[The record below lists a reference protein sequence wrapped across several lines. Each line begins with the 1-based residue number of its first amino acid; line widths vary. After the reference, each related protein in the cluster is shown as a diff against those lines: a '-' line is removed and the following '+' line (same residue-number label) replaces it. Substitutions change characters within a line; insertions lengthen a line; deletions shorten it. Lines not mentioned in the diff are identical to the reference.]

1 MAFHSLEEIQKS
13 CREKNVLFWRAV
25 LLEDMADRSV
35 TETESMQSMQQ
46 MWTAMKSASE
56 QYDRTQVSASGLV
69 GKMGAQMEEY
79 RQSKEPLCG
88 PFVSKVI
95 ARALEMGESNA
106 CMKRIV
112 AAPTAG
118 ACGVLPAVLVP
129 LYEEER
135 VSEDEVIHALYT
147 AAGIGQVIAS
157 RAFIAGAA
165 GGCQAE
171 ESLKLAL
178 HYEVDSAMVY
188 TVAAYHD
195 LGLCEGREFHHIVSG
210 RILLADEILHRWF
223 TDEQMLEMKEA
234 IEDHRASNK
243 QAPRSIY
250 GKIVAEADRIIDP
263 EITLRRTVQYGL
275 SHYPE
280 MDKEQQ
286 YERFRKHLAD
296 KYAEGGY
303 LKLWIPQSDNAGRL
317 AELRHLIA
325 NEEKLRE
332 VFNKLYLQEKD

>member
-112 AAPTAG
+112 QHRQQVHAG
-118 ACGVLPAVLVP
+118 CCR
-129 LYEEER
+129 LY
-135 VSEDEVIHALYT
+135 
-147 AAGIGQVIAS
+147 
-157 RAFIAGAA
+157 
-165 GGCQAE
+165 
-171 ESLKLAL
+171 
-178 HYEVDSAMVY
+178 
-188 TVAAYHD
+188 
-195 LGLCEGREFHHIVSG
+195 
-210 RILLADEILHRWF
+210 WF
-223 TDEQMLEMKEA
+223 PFMKK
-234 IEDHRASNK
+234 NG
-243 QAPRSIY
+243 Y
-250 GKIVAEADRIIDP
+250 
-263 EITLRRTVQYGL
+263 
-275 SHYPE
+275 
-280 MDKEQQ
+280 
-286 YERFRKHLAD
+286 RKM
-296 KYAEGGY
+296 
-303 LKLWIPQSDNAGRL
+303 R
-317 AELRHLIA
+317 
-325 NEEKLRE
+325 
-332 VFNKLYLQEKD
+332 

>member
-35 TETESMQSMQQ
+35 TETESMQSMHQ

-118 ACGVLPAVLVP
+118 A
-129 LYEEER
+129 
-135 VSEDEVIHALYT
+135 
-147 AAGIGQVIAS
+147 
-157 RAFIAGAA
+157 
-165 GGCQAE
+165 
-171 ESLKLAL
+171 
-178 HYEVDSAMVY
+178 
-188 TVAAYHD
+188 
-195 LGLCEGREFHHIVSG
+195 
-210 RILLADEILHRWF
+210 
-223 TDEQMLEMKEA
+223 
-234 IEDHRASNK
+234 
-243 QAPRSIY
+243 
-250 GKIVAEADRIIDP
+250 
-263 EITLRRTVQYGL
+263 
-275 SHYPE
+275 
-280 MDKEQQ
+280 
-286 YERFRKHLAD
+286 
-296 KYAEGGY
+296 
-303 LKLWIPQSDNAGRL
+303 
-317 AELRHLIA
+317 
-325 NEEKLRE
+325 
-332 VFNKLYLQEKD
+332 

>member
-1 MAFHSLEEIQKS
+1 M
-13 CREKNVLFWRAV
+13 
-25 LLEDMADRSV
+25 

-171 ESLKLAL
+171 IGAA
-178 HYEVDSAMVY
+178 SAM
-188 TVAAYHD
+188 AAGALVFLQGGDEEQISHGAAMALKNL
-195 LGLCEGREFHHIVSG
+195 LGLVCDPVAGLVEVPCVKRNVIGAVNALSSADMALAGITS
-210 RILLADEILHRWF
+210 RIPPDQVIDA
-223 TDEQMLEMKEA
+223 MKEVG
-234 IEDHRASNK
+234 ESMHVS
-243 QAPRSIY
+243 
-250 GKIVAEADRIIDP
+250 
-263 EITLRRTVQYGL
+263 LRETG
-275 SHYPE
+275 
-280 MDKEQQ
+280 
-286 YERFRKHLAD
+286 
-296 KYAEGGY
+296 EGGV
-303 LKLWIPQSDNAGRL
+303 
-317 AELRHLIA
+317 A
-325 NEEKLRE
+325 NTPEARKIKEKLGM
-332 VFNKLYLQEKD
+332 

>member
-13 CREKNVLFWRAV
+13 CREKNILFWRAV
-25 LLEDMADRSV
+25 LLEYRADRSV
-35 TETESMQSMQQ
+35 TEAESMQSMQQ

-171 ESLKLAL
+171 IGAA
-178 HYEVDSAMVY
+178 SAM
-188 TVAAYHD
+188 AAGALVFLQGGDEEQISHGAAMALKNL
-195 LGLCEGREFHHIVSG
+195 LGLVCDPVAGLVEVPCVKRNVIGAVNALSSADMALAGITS
-210 RILLADEILHRWF
+210 RIPPDQVIDA
-223 TDEQMLEMKEA
+223 MKEVG
-234 IEDHRASNK
+234 ESMHVS
-243 QAPRSIY
+243 
-250 GKIVAEADRIIDP
+250 
-263 EITLRRTVQYGL
+263 LRETG
-275 SHYPE
+275 
-280 MDKEQQ
+280 
-286 YERFRKHLAD
+286 
-296 KYAEGGY
+296 EGGV
-303 LKLWIPQSDNAGRL
+303 
-317 AELRHLIA
+317 A
-325 NEEKLRE
+325 NTPEARKIKEKLGM
-332 VFNKLYLQEKD
+332 

>member
-13 CREKNVLFWRAV
+13 CREKNFLFWRAV

-35 TETESMQSMQQ
+35 TEAESMQSMQQ
-46 MWTAMKSASE
+46 MWTVMKSASE

-171 ESLKLAL
+171 IGAA
-178 HYEVDSAMVY
+178 SAM
-188 TVAAYHD
+188 AAGALVFLQGGDEEQISHGAAMALKNL
-195 LGLCEGREFHHIVSG
+195 LGLVCDPVAGLVEVPCVKRNVIGAVNALSSADMALAGITS
-210 RILLADEILHRWF
+210 RIPPDQVIDA
-223 TDEQMLEMKEA
+223 MKEVG
-234 IEDHRASNK
+234 ESMHVS
-243 QAPRSIY
+243 
-250 GKIVAEADRIIDP
+250 
-263 EITLRRTVQYGL
+263 LRETG
-275 SHYPE
+275 
-280 MDKEQQ
+280 
-286 YERFRKHLAD
+286 
-296 KYAEGGY
+296 EGGV
-303 LKLWIPQSDNAGRL
+303 
-317 AELRHLIA
+317 A
-325 NEEKLRE
+325 NTPEARKIKEKLGM
-332 VFNKLYLQEKD
+332 

>member
-13 CREKNVLFWRAV
+13 CREKNILFWRAAF
-25 LLEDMADRSV
+25 LEDMADRSV
-35 TETESMQSMQQ
+35 TEAESMQSMQQ

-171 ESLKLAL
+171 IGAA
-178 HYEVDSAMVY
+178 SAM
-188 TVAAYHD
+188 AAGALVFLQGGDEEQISHGAAMALKNL
-195 LGLCEGREFHHIVSG
+195 LGLVCDPVAGLVEVPCVKRNVIGAVNALSSADMALAGITS
-210 RILLADEILHRWF
+210 RIPPDQVIDA
-223 TDEQMLEMKEA
+223 MKEVG
-234 IEDHRASNK
+234 ESMHVS
-243 QAPRSIY
+243 
-250 GKIVAEADRIIDP
+250 
-263 EITLRRTVQYGL
+263 LRETG
-275 SHYPE
+275 
-280 MDKEQQ
+280 
-286 YERFRKHLAD
+286 
-296 KYAEGGY
+296 EGGV
-303 LKLWIPQSDNAGRL
+303 
-317 AELRHLIA
+317 A
-325 NEEKLRE
+325 NTPEARKIKEKLGM
-332 VFNKLYLQEKD
+332 

>member
-129 LYEEER
+129 
-135 VSEDEVIHALYT
+135 
-147 AAGIGQVIAS
+147 
-157 RAFIAGAA
+157 F
-165 GGCQAE
+165 
-171 ESLKLAL
+171 
-178 HYEVDSAMVY
+178 
-188 TVAAYHD
+188 
-195 LGLCEGREFHHIVSG
+195 
-210 RILLADEILHRWF
+210 
-223 TDEQMLEMKEA
+223 MKK
-234 IEDHRASNK
+234 NG
-243 QAPRSIY
+243 Y
-250 GKIVAEADRIIDP
+250 
-263 EITLRRTVQYGL
+263 
-275 SHYPE
+275 
-280 MDKEQQ
+280 
-286 YERFRKHLAD
+286 RKM
-296 KYAEGGY
+296 
-303 LKLWIPQSDNAGRL
+303 R
-317 AELRHLIA
+317 
-325 NEEKLRE
+325 
-332 VFNKLYLQEKD
+332 

>member
-35 TETESMQSMQQ
+35 TEAESMQSMQQ

-157 RAFIAGAA
+157 TR
-165 GGCQAE
+165 
-171 ESLKLAL
+171 
-178 HYEVDSAMVY
+178 V
-188 TVAAYHD
+188 
-195 LGLCEGREFHHIVSG
+195 
-210 RILLADEILHRWF
+210 F
-223 TDEQMLEMKEA
+223 TGW
-234 IEDHRASNK
+234 R
-243 QAPRSIY
+243 
-250 GKIVAEADRIIDP
+250 
-263 EITLRRTVQYGL
+263 
-275 SHYPE
+275 
-280 MDKEQQ
+280 
-286 YERFRKHLAD
+286 
-296 KYAEGGY
+296 
-303 LKLWIPQSDNAGRL
+303 
-317 AELRHLIA
+317 
-325 NEEKLRE
+325 
-332 VFNKLYLQEKD
+332 

>member
-1 MAFHSLEEIQKS
+1 
-13 CREKNVLFWRAV
+13 
-25 LLEDMADRSV
+25 
-35 TETESMQSMQQ
+35 MQSMQQ

-171 ESLKLAL
+171 IGAA
-178 HYEVDSAMVY
+178 SAM
-188 TVAAYHD
+188 AAGALVFLQGGDEEQISHGAAMALKNL
-195 LGLCEGREFHHIVSG
+195 LGLVCDPVAGLVEVPCVKRNVLGAVYALSSADMALAGITS
-210 RILLADEILHRWF
+210 RIPPDQVIDA
-223 TDEQMLEMKEA
+223 MKEVG
-234 IEDHRASNK
+234 ESMHVS
-243 QAPRSIY
+243 
-250 GKIVAEADRIIDP
+250 
-263 EITLRRTVQYGL
+263 LRETG
-275 SHYPE
+275 
-280 MDKEQQ
+280 
-286 YERFRKHLAD
+286 
-296 KYAEGGY
+296 EGGV
-303 LKLWIPQSDNAGRL
+303 
-317 AELRHLIA
+317 A
-325 NEEKLRE
+325 NTPEARKIKEKLGM
-332 VFNKLYLQEKD
+332 

>member
-112 AAPTAG
+112 GGP
-118 ACGVLPAVLVP
+118 
-129 LYEEER
+129 R
-135 VSEDEVIHALYT
+135 
-147 AAGIGQVIAS
+147 
-157 RAFIAGAA
+157 A
-165 GGCQAE
+165 GGWP
-171 ESLKLAL
+171 
-178 HYEVDSAMVY
+178 
-188 TVAAYHD
+188 
-195 LGLCEGREFHHIVSG
+195 
-210 RILLADEILHRWF
+210 HRQQVHAGFCRLYWF
-223 TDEQMLEMKEA
+223 PFMKK
-234 IEDHRASNK
+234 NG
-243 QAPRSIY
+243 Y
-250 GKIVAEADRIIDP
+250 
-263 EITLRRTVQYGL
+263 
-275 SHYPE
+275 
-280 MDKEQQ
+280 
-286 YERFRKHLAD
+286 RKM
-296 KYAEGGY
+296 
-303 LKLWIPQSDNAGRL
+303 R
-317 AELRHLIA
+317 
-325 NEEKLRE
+325 
-332 VFNKLYLQEKD
+332 

>member
-13 CREKNVLFWRAV
+13 CQEKNVPFWRAV

-171 ESLKLAL
+171 IGAA
-178 HYEVDSAMVY
+178 SAM
-188 TVAAYHD
+188 AAGALVFLQGGDEEQISHGAAMALKNL
-195 LGLCEGREFHHIVSG
+195 LGLVCDPVAGLVEVPCVKRNVIGAVNALSSADMALAGITS
-210 RILLADEILHRWF
+210 RIPPDQVIDA
-223 TDEQMLEMKEA
+223 MKEVG
-234 IEDHRASNK
+234 ESMHVS
-243 QAPRSIY
+243 
-250 GKIVAEADRIIDP
+250 
-263 EITLRRTVQYGL
+263 LRETG
-275 SHYPE
+275 
-280 MDKEQQ
+280 
-286 YERFRKHLAD
+286 
-296 KYAEGGY
+296 EGGV
-303 LKLWIPQSDNAGRL
+303 
-317 AELRHLIA
+317 A
-325 NEEKLRE
+325 NTPEARKIKEKLGM
-332 VFNKLYLQEKD
+332 